1 MKKFFTFL
9 LILIGLSIA
18 LTACKDDEI
27 ALMSMDGGRG
37 TEPEGKTVEAIGMTQ
52 GTDGLWRTSRRI
64 PLVGAGR
71 MINTLTGSLVSVIGE
86 SGNSSYENITNLD
99 LEDAATINSELIGAQ
114 AVMNTLTSVRDIY
127 HTYAAGQSA
136 GFVIKSS
143 NTGLLNLDVLNGFW
157 IALYKDGERVQLKGA
172 ESGSSGSLLGLNL
185 LSPSNEDGMMAIAVT
200 AEVPFDEVRIGVYG
214 VKANVL
220 STLQIMYAYVGDNP
234 AIPVV
239 NGGDSR
245 FTNVSVYEKGTWT
258 YNFWKPENLIDSDL
272 TNVTTKTPSILI
284 DPGAALTVCSGN
296 TEEFKPGMEVGYMMS
311 GFDPLKVSL
320 GSTKLIVY
328 ASDRD
333 KKLAELKSGGLVGI
347 SALGS
352 NSSVSVVIPQDAGKN
367 GQYAYL
373 HFPGG
378 ISLLDVVQVH
388 YAYIREAVS
397 VDITSLF
404 SVGDDETNNDFY
416 QFPLPELS
424 AGKVN
429 YEFVSG
435 PAGAAPSFSAET
447 AGRLN
452 GMTVEGDYK
461 VKMTFTATD
470 NSIYTQTVTIH
481 RNKVWS
487 AEDGCDQLFH
497 IGDEYG
503 TSFGNQSDGGCLLCV
518 GPSWTGGNPDNLI
531 DQDKSSYVSVINP
544 ITLIGSEPLAT
555 IKFSEK
561 DFQTTNKTRIGFA
574 LQVSNELLN
583 VDVLNLFT
591 IACKDVAGN
600 TIAEAHGVAE
610 GNDGISVGLIGGS
623 SGKVRFAIEVDP
635 GKSIHSIELRL
646 NKLLT
651 VKLSSLRLYYV
662 FHEPAEGNCSTG
674 ASAELGDACLEMVT
688 PASYGASFNYEEMGG
703 HLANIGAGY
712 NDLSFFIDSKKE
724 TYASFGSV
732 LDAGAQVVAV
742 KFNEMKPYQT
752 IGILVGSDT
761 HLADVDLL
769 GGFSMAAYNQGVLV
783 EEQGNGGVLGLQL
796 LGYGSDAMLEATPT
810 QPYDE
815 IRITVG
821 GVLVGKGIKL
831 YGLFTRR
838 DDNGNGIPDCSEGE
852 DEEVSLKLSSIT
864 QHVCALSNDTEGT
877 IVATITGGE
886 GNETI
891 ELDCNPISVGPETVK
906 KTITLSGISAQF
918 TLPVG
923 DWSITGTW
931 KKEDNN
937 EEIVDFGSVRVMVH
951 PAQTTWTGKNESMP
965 TDWLRWDNWSNGI
978 PWTCTDVLIPSNL
991 QSYPELKAKANT
1003 ENQTEL
1009 EFWGKCNYCNRIQFE
1024 PGAEVINT
1032 HYLNYEQAWVNV
1044 SLKSGEYNM
1053 FSAPLK
1059 ETYTGDMFVSI
1070 FKGADYNSENV
1081 YKGCWLDYTESAYPA
1096 NRFTPKVYQR
1106 LWNASVQNA
1115 QNNDGGYVAVNPE
1128 DNFWTAPF
1136 NLVSQ
1141 EYKAGQGVLVRPDK
1155 EGTNTSTSY
1164 TFCFPKRHAKYEYY
1178 DLATEQSL
1186 GRWESIS
1193 RNSADVGRFIYED
1206 DSRSVSFPYHV
1217 TLENKRPTTMFLA
1230 GNPFMAHINIQKF
1243 LEANP
1248 AVKAI
1253 KIVAKNGDK
1262 YTYKTDLTQI
1272 APIQAFLVEVKEA
1285 YQSTYRYKLNIHFT
1299 EDMLEQ
1305 GNKNE

>member
-461 VKMTFTATD
+461 VKMTFTATG

-769 GGFSMAAYNQGVLV
+769 GGFSMAAYNQGTLV

-810 QPYDE
+810 KPYDE

-906 KTITLSGISAQF
+906 KTVTLSGISAQF

-1230 GNPFMAHINIQKF
+1230 GNPFMAHINVQKF

-1253 KIVAKNGDK
+1253 KIVVKNGDK

>member
-1 MKKFFTFL
+1 MKKFFSFL
-9 LILIGLSIA
+9 LILMGLSIVF
-18 LTACKDDEI
+18 TACKDDEI
-27 ALMSMDGGRG
+27 ALMSLDEGRG
-37 TEPEGKTVEAIGMTQ
+37 SVLDGEAVEAIGMSQ
-52 GTDGLWRTSRRI
+52 GTDGLWTTSRRI

-71 MINTLTGSLVSVIGE
+71 MINTLTGSLVSVVGE
-86 SGNSSYENITNLD
+86 NGSSSYENITNLD

-245 FTNVSVYEKGTWT
+245 FKDVSVYEEGTWT
-258 YNFWKPENLIDSDL
+258 YNFWKPENLIDSNL
-272 TNVTTKTPSILI
+272 TNVTTKNPSIVI
-284 DPGAALTVCSGN
+284 DLGAALTVCSGN

-320 GSTKLIVY
+320 GSTKLVVY

-373 HFPGG
+373 HFPVG
-378 ISLLDVVQVH
+378 ISLLDVVQVY

-435 PAGAAPSFSAET
+435 PADAVPSFSAET

-461 VKMTFTATD
+461 VKMTFVATD
-470 NSIYTQTVTIH
+470 NSIYTQIVTIH

-487 AEDGCDQLFH
+487 AEEGCDQLFYK
-497 IGDEYG
+497 GDEYG
-503 TSFGNQSDGGCLLCV
+503 TSFGSQSDGGCLLCV

-555 IKFSEK
+555 IKFSK

-591 IACKDVAGN
+591 IACKDVVGN

-623 SGKVRFAIEVDP
+623 SGKARFAIEVDP

-703 HLANIGAGY
+703 HLANIGGGY

-732 LDAGAQVVAV
+732 LDAGAQVIAV

-769 GGFSMAAYNQGVLV
+769 GGFSMAAYNQGTLV

-810 QPYDE
+810 QSYDE

-864 QHVCALSNDTEGT
+864 QHVCALSNNTDGT
-877 IVATITGGE
+877 IVATVTGGE
-886 GNETI
+886 GNENI
-891 ELDCNPISVGPETVK
+891 KLVCRSLLDESKTVTK
-906 KTITLSGISAQF
+906 NITLRGISAQF

-937 EEIVDFGSVRVMVH
+937 EEIVDFGSVHVMVH
-951 PAQTTWTGKNESMP
+951 PAQTKWTGKNKSMP

-978 PWTCTDVLIPSNL
+978 PWTCTDVLIPSKL
-991 QSYPELKAKANT
+991 QSYPELRAKANT

-1009 EFWGKCNYCNRIQFE
+1009 EFWGKCNYCNRIQFA

-1032 HYLNYEQAWVNV
+1032 HYLNYEQAWVDV

-1059 ETYTGDMFVSI
+1059 ETYTGDMFIS
-1070 FKGADYNSENV
+1070 NV
-1081 YKGCWLDYTESAYPA
+1081 QSNGITGYEYCWLDYTESTYPA
-1096 NRFTPKVYQR
+1096 NRFEPKVYQR

-1115 QNNDGGYVAVNPE
+1115 QNDDGGYVAV
-1128 DNFWTAPF
+1128 TPF

-1141 EYKAGQGVLVRPDK
+1141 EYKAGQGVLVRPGT
-1155 EGTNTSTSY
+1155 EGTTGSSY

-1178 DLATEQSL
+1178 DLDTEQSL
-1186 GRWESIS
+1186 GRWETIS

-1230 GNPFMAHINIQKF
+1230 GNPFMAHINVSKF
-1243 LEANP
+1243 LAANP

-1253 KIVAKNGDK
+1253 KVVVKNGDK
-1262 YTYKTDLTQI
+1262 YTYNTELTQI
-1272 APIQAFLVEVKEA
+1272 APTQAFLVEVKEA

>member
-1 MKKFFTFL
+1 MKKFFSFL
-9 LILIGLSIA
+9 LIFMGLSIVF
-18 LTACKDDEI
+18 TACKDDEI
-27 ALMSMDGGRG
+27 ALMSMDEGRG
-37 TEPEGKTVEAIGMTQ
+37 SVLDGEAVKAIGMSQ
-52 GTDGLWRTSRRI
+52 GTDGLWTTSRRI

-71 MINTLTGSLVSVIGE
+71 MINTLTGSLVSVVGE
-86 SGNSSYENITNLD
+86 NGSSSYENITNLD

-127 HTYAAGQSA
+127 HTYAPGQSA

-245 FTNVSVYEKGTWT
+245 FKNVSVYDEGTWT
-258 YNFWKPENLIDSDL
+258 YNFWKPENLIDSKL
-272 TNVTTKTPSILI
+272 TNVTTKNPSIVI

-320 GSTKLIVY
+320 GSTKLVVY

-373 HFPGG
+373 YFPGG
-378 ISLLDVVQVH
+378 ISFLDVVQVY

-424 AGKVN
+424 VGKVN
-429 YEFVSG
+429 YVFVSG
-435 PAGAAPSFSAET
+435 PAGAVPSFSDET

-461 VKMTFTATD
+461 VKMTFEATD
-470 NSIYTQTVTIH
+470 NSIYTQIVTIH

-487 AEDGCDQLFH
+487 AEEGCDQLFH

-503 TSFGNQSDGGCLLCV
+503 TSFGDQSDGGCLLCV
-518 GPSWTGGNPDNLI
+518 GPSWTGGNPNNLI
-531 DQDKSSYVSVINP
+531 DQDKSSYVSVIDP

-555 IKFSEK
+555 IKFSTK

-591 IACKDVAGN
+591 IACKDVVGT

-623 SGKVRFAIEVDP
+623 SGKARFAIEVDP

-646 NKLLT
+646 NQLLT

-703 HLANIGAGY
+703 HLANIGGGY

-732 LDAGAQVVAV
+732 LNAGEQVIAV

-769 GGFSMAAYNQGVLV
+769 GGFSMAAYNQGTLV

-810 QPYDE
+810 QSYDE

-864 QHVCALSNDTEGT
+864 QHVCALSNNTDGT
-877 IVATITGGE
+877 IVATVTGGE
-886 GNETI
+886 GNENI
-891 ELDCNPISVGPETVK
+891 KLVCSSLLDESKNVTK
-906 KTITLSGISAQF
+906 NITLRGISAQF

-923 DWSITGTW
+923 DWSITGIW
-931 KKEDNN
+931 EKNN
-937 EEIVDFGSVRVMVH
+937 EEIVDFVNVHVMVH
-951 PAQTTWTGKNESMP
+951 PAQTIWTGKNESMP

-978 PWTCTDVLIPSNL
+978 PWTCTDVLIPSKL
-991 QSYPELKAKANT
+991 QSYPELRAKANT

-1032 HYLNYEQAWVNV
+1032 HYLNYEQAWVDV

-1059 ETYTGDMFVSI
+1059 ETYTGDMFVST
-1070 FKGADYNSENV
+1070 FKGPDYNSEN
-1081 YKGCWLDYTESAYPA
+1081 YKGCWLDYTETTYSA

-1115 QNNDGGYVAVNPE
+1115 QNDDGGYVAVNPE

-1141 EYKAGQGVLVRPDK
+1141 EYKAGQGVLVRPDT
-1155 EGTNTSTSY
+1155 EGEKTQKPY

-1178 DLATEQSL
+1178 DLDTEQSL
-1186 GRWESIS
+1186 GRWETIS

-1230 GNPFMAHINIQKF
+1230 GNPFMAHINVSKF
-1243 LEANP
+1243 LAANP
-1248 AVKAI
+1248 AVKEI
-1253 KIVAKNGDK
+1253 KVVVKNGDK
-1262 YTYKTDLTQI
+1262 YTYNTELTQI
-1272 APIQAFLVEVKEA
+1272 APTQAFLVEVKEA

-1305 GNKNE
+1305 GKNE

>member
-1 MKKFFTFL
+1 MKKFFSFL
-9 LILIGLSIA
+9 LILMGLSIVF
-18 LTACKDDEI
+18 TACKDDEI
-27 ALMSMDGGRG
+27 ALMSLDEGRG
-37 TEPEGKTVEAIGMTQ
+37 SVLDGEAVEAIGMSQ
-52 GTDGLWRTSRRI
+52 GTDGLWTTSRRI

-71 MINTLTGSLVSVIGE
+71 MINTLTGSLVSVVGE
-86 SGNSSYENITNLD
+86 NGSSSYENITNLD

-127 HTYAAGQSA
+127 HTYAPGQSA

-245 FTNVSVYEKGTWT
+245 FKDVSVYEEGMWT

-272 TNVTTKTPSILI
+272 TNVTTKNPSIVI
-284 DPGAALTVCSGN
+284 DLGAALTVCSGN

-320 GSTKLIVY
+320 GSTKLVVY

-373 HFPGG
+373 YFPVG
-378 ISLLDVVQVH
+378 ISLLDVVQVY

-424 AGKVN
+424 AGKVH

-435 PAGAAPSFSAET
+435 PAGADPRFSDET
-447 AGRLN
+447 EGRLN

-461 VKMTFTATD
+461 VKMTFEATD
-470 NSIYTQTVTIH
+470 NSFYTQIVTIH

-487 AEDGCDQLFH
+487 AEEGCDQLFYK
-497 IGDEYG
+497 GDEYG
-503 TSFGNQSDGGCLLCV
+503 TSFGSQSDGGCLLCV

-555 IKFSEK
+555 IKFSK

-591 IACKDVAGN
+591 IACKDDVGN

-623 SGKVRFAIEVDP
+623 SGKARFAIEVDP

-646 NKLLT
+646 NQLLT

-703 HLANIGAGY
+703 HLANIGGGY

-732 LDAGAQVVAV
+732 LNAGAQVIAV

-769 GGFSMAAYNQGVLV
+769 GGFSMAAYNQGTLV

-810 QPYDE
+810 QSYDE

-864 QHVCALSNDTEGT
+864 QHVCALSNNTDGT
-877 IVATITGGE
+877 IVATVTGGE
-886 GNETI
+886 GNENI
-891 ELDCNPISVGPETVK
+891 ELVCRSLLDKSKTVTK
-906 KTITLSGISAQF
+906 NITLRGISAQF

-937 EEIVDFGSVRVMVH
+937 EEEIVDFGNVHVMVH
-951 PAQTTWTGKNESMP
+951 PAQTIWTGKNESMP

-991 QSYPELKAKANT
+991 QSYPELRAKANT

-1009 EFWGKCNYCNRIQFE
+1009 EFWGKCNYCNRIQFA

-1032 HYLNYEQAWVNV
+1032 HYLNYEQAWVDV
-1044 SLKSGEYNM
+1044 SLISGEYNM

-1059 ETYTGDMFVSI
+1059 ETYTGDMFVSTFNGTDNI
-1070 FKGADYNSENV
+1070 NTDYA
-1081 YKGCWLDYTESAYPA
+1081 GCWLDYAESTYPA

-1115 QNNDGGYVAVNPE
+1115 QNDDGGYVAVNPE

-1141 EYKAGQGVLVRPDK
+1141 EYKAGQGVLVCPK
-1155 EGTNTSTSY
+1155 EGEKTQQPY
-1164 TFCFPKRHAKYEYY
+1164 TFRFPKRHAKYEYY
-1178 DLATEQSL
+1178 DLDTKQSL
-1186 GRWESIS
+1186 GRWETIS

-1206 DSRSVSFPYHV
+1206 DLRRVSFPYHV

-1230 GNPFMAHINIQKF
+1230 GNPFMAHINVKKF

-1253 KIVAKNGDK
+1253 KVVVKNGDK
-1262 YTYKTDLTQI
+1262 YTYNTELTQI
-1272 APIQAFLVEVKEA
+1272 APTQAFLVEVKEA

-1305 GNKNE
+1305 GNKKND